1 MPCHGYDSSNRNRL
15 RKLAEQQVAEKFP
28 DLPKGTDGWYR
39 AVANRHKRLCKQ
51 W

>member
-1 MPCHGYDSSNRNRL
+1 MPCQGYSSGNRNL
-15 RKLAEQQVAEKFP
+15 RRLAEQQVADKFP
-28 DLPKGTDGWYR
+28 DLPRGTDGWYR